1 MPTAARSGSTLGG
14 LYVQSPSGQK
24 LVFPLK
30 HTEVLAKIAGN
41 LSRCEVRQTFENPFT
56 DPLEAV
62 YIFPLPDEAAVDD
75 MEIKIGD
82 RIIKG
87 SIKKREEAK
96 QIYEQAKRQGRTAG
110 LLEQE
115 RDNIFT
121 QSLANIK
128 PGEQIDVIIR
138 YTDSLKFEGGDYEF
152 VFPMVVGH
160 RYIPGTPIDSTGDT
174 DQVPDASRISPPV
187 VPPETRSRHD
197 IGVTV
202 EINAGVPVSDVRS
215 TSHQILIERKGKIVR
230 VKLGGEDTIP
240 NKDLI
245 LRYRVAGDKTQATV
259 LTEADERGG
268 HFAIYLIPALEY
280 RSNEIVPKDV
290 VFLMDTSGSQAGDPL
305 LKSQELMRRFISGLN
320 PDDTFTIID
329 FASTTRQLSAHP
341 LPNTPQNRTQAINYI
356 NSLQANGGTELLNGI
371 RAVLNFPPAPAGRL
385 RSVVLLTD
393 GYIGNDNE
401 ILAEV
406 QRHLKEGNRLYS
418 FGVGSSVN
426 RFLLNRIA
434 EIGRGTCQVVRQ
446 DEPTVEVAEKFF
458 RQINNPVLAN
468 IQISWEGEGEAPVI
482 YPSTLPDLF
491 AEQPLVLF
499 GRKQDR
505 TAGNLRITGMAG
517 GKKRY
522 KTFSLN
528 FKGAGNPA
536 IAQLWGRQRI
546 KDLMKQMFAGEK
558 KSLVEAVTDTALTYQ
573 LLSQYTAFVAVSEEV
588 RVDPEGE
595 RVSVQVP
602 VEMPE
607 GVSYEGIFGAAP
619 ANQPVFRSAMAPQF
633 MTRSRGDELAGRGI
647 EAYAPQAH
655 QKEEED
661 FVELGMPF
669 AAAPASGLRH
679 RRRET
684 EEDGVFMELQGLP
697 PEDEGELLF
706 APSSPAPQAY
716 HQVKQQAVAAKSA
729 ELSLTFDP
737 NALDDV
743 EIGEAF
749 ADNDSDM
756 DLNRALA
763 EADPSPIVKTV
774 NQILA
779 RALTDAVSDIHI
791 EPQEEFLR
799 IRMRKD
805 GVLQEYLRLP
815 KKIVKPLISRFKILA
830 DLNIAER
837 RKAQDGRMRR
847 IFQGRT
853 VDFLVNC
860 LPSRYGEKICIK
872 VLDPLTVYPEANPHL
887 QVVSITGLDEATA
900 KLLIQHLR
908 NVKLPAGFSGE
919 MVLELWVGNGRMRRI
934 VLDDKTSTIDAPE
947 VFNPIKR
954 ALLTSKVFSGVAG
967 TVRITL
973 RIN

>member
-1 MPTAARSGSTLGG
+1 
-14 LYVQSPSGQK
+14 
-24 LVFPLK
+24 
-30 HTEVLAKIAGN
+30 
-41 LSRCEVRQTFENPFT
+41 
-56 DPLEAV
+56 
-62 YIFPLPDEAAVDD
+62 
-75 MEIKIGD
+75 
-82 RIIKG
+82 
-87 SIKKREEAK
+87 
-96 QIYEQAKRQGRTAG
+96 
-110 LLEQE
+110 
-115 RDNIFT
+115 
-121 QSLANIK
+121 
-128 PGEQIDVIIR
+128 
-138 YTDSLKFEGGDYEF
+138 
-152 VFPMVVGH
+152 
-160 RYIPGTPIDSTGDT
+160 
-174 DQVPDASRISPPV
+174 
-187 VPPETRSRHD
+187 
-197 IGVTV
+197 
-202 EINAGVPVSDVRS
+202 
-215 TSHQILIERKGKIVR
+215 
-230 VKLGGEDTIP
+230 
-240 NKDLI
+240 
-245 LRYRVAGDKTQATV
+245 
-259 LTEADERGG
+259 
-268 HFAIYLIPALEY
+268 
-280 RSNEIVPKDV
+280 
-290 VFLMDTSGSQAGDPL
+290 MDTSGSQAGDPL
-305 LKSQELMRRFISGLN
+305 RKSQELMRRFISGLN

-401 ILAEV
+401 IIAEV
-406 QRHLKEGNRLYS
+406 QQHLKEGNRLYS

-426 RFLLNRIA
+426 RFLLNSIA

-468 IQISWEGEGEAPVI
+468 IKISWEGEGEAPVI
-482 YPSTLPDLF
+482 YPSTPPDLF

-499 GRKQDR
+499 GRLAPSPPTPIPSRERGD
-505 TAGNLRITGMAG
+505 TAGTLRITGMAG

-546 KDLMKQMFAGEK
+546 KDLMNQMLAGEK

-619 ANQPVFRSAMAPQF
+619 ANQPVFRSAMAAQS
-633 MTRSRGDELAGRGI
+633 MTLGRGMAAPAGMP
-647 EAYAPQAH
+647 AYAPQA
-655 QKEEED
+655 
-661 FVELGMPF
+661 
-669 AAAPASGLRH
+669 
-679 RRRET
+679 
-684 EEDGVFMELQGLP
+684 
-697 PEDEGELLF
+697 
-706 APSSPAPQAY
+706 Y
-716 HQVKQQAVAAKSA
+716 HKVKQKAVVAKNA
-729 ELSLTFDP
+729 ELDLTFDP

-743 EIGEAF
+743 EIGEA
-749 ADNDSDM
+749 AAGDDSDM
-756 DLNRALA
+756 DLCCALA
-763 EADPSPIVKTV
+763 EADSAPILKTV

-779 RALTDAVSDIHI
+779 RALSDAVSEIHI
-791 EPQEEFLR
+791 EPQEEFLS

-805 GVLQEYLRLP
+805 GVLQEYLRLH
-815 KKIVKPLISRFKILA
+815 KKIVNPLVSRFKILA
-830 DLNIAER
+830 DLDIAER
-837 RKAQDGRMRR
+837 RNAQDGSMRR

-887 QVVSITGLDEATA
+887 QVVRITGLDEAIA
-900 KLLIQHLR
+900 ALLTQYLQ

-954 ALLTSKVFSGVAG
+954 ALLSWKVPSGVAG

-973 RIN
+973 RINP